1 MLLDRGILM
10 GRKNKIA
17 IGFDLGD
24 RLSQISFSRMDG
36 GEPETLAVADGEEVF
51 CFPTVIGRQFG
62 AKPWVCGIEAA
73 DLAAEG
79 KGVALDRLVS
89 LARAGNGIEIDG
101 ELFDPVALLM
111 LFLKRSLSLPG
122 LPIGP
127 EQIAA
132 VMITVDI
139 LDRRMT
145 EVLNQAAAV
154 LQPVPVFFQS
164 RGESFYQYML
174 HQPRELWLGE
184 ALACEHEEERLRT
197 YCMVCNR
204 RTTPAVVFVEEK
216 EYQMAASDEVFR
228 QILEETCR
236 DKTVSS
242 AYLLGRSFE
251 KEWYGESL
259 RYLCRGRRVFRGNN
273 LYSKG
278 ACYGA
283 AEKLAA
289 GETARQYV
297 FLGRDTLKANL
308 GMKVLRGG
316 QDSYFALLNAGTS
329 WFEARVQCEFYLES
343 GNSLS
348 ILVMPLTGRESKEVE
363 IILHDLPKREERATR
378 IRMELAM
385 ESEESVSVTLE
396 DLGFGEIY
404 PATHRIWHERFVL

>member
-1 MLLDRGILM
+1 MLLERGILT
-10 GRKNKIA
+10 GRKNKIV

-36 GEPETLAVADGEEVF
+36 GEPETLSVTEDGGVF
-51 CFPTVIGRQFG
+51 CFPTVIGRRFG
-62 AKPWVCGIEAA
+62 ANPWVCGIEAA

-79 KGVALDRLVS
+79 RGIVLEQLVS

-122 LPIGP
+122 LPAGP

-132 VMITVDI
+132 VMISVDI
-139 LDRRMT
+139 LDQRMT
-145 EVLNQAAAV
+145 EVLNQAAGV

-164 RGESFYQYML
+164 RGESFYLL
-174 HQPRELWLGE
+174 HQPRELWLGQ
-184 ALACEHEEERLRT
+184 ALACEHEEQRLRT

-204 RTTPAVVFVEEK
+204 RTTPNVVFVEEK
-216 EYQMAASDEVFR
+216 EYQMTASDEAFR

-236 DKTVSS
+236 DRTVSS

-278 ACYGA
+278 ACFGA
-283 AEKLAA
+283 AEALAA
-289 GETARQYV
+289 GENDRQYV

-316 QDSYFALLNAGTS
+316 QDSYFALLDAGTS

-343 GNSLS
+343 GNTLS

-385 ESEESVSVTLE
+385 ESEDGVSVTLE

-404 PATHRIWHERFVL
+404 PATHRIWHERFLL